1 MKAQDIRKIAVAGA
15 GTMGASMAQIFAKY
29 GYTVVLYDIAEAAL
43 ERGRNLVKVN
53 QESQIAAGEDCR
65 DIYFVISISELSEFA
80 NTYIVYSEIYCFF
93 GLGMCQ
99 MSVGGTGF
107 GMLTDKSQR
116 INLIVHYR
124 KIHSSPL

>member
-53 QESQIAAGEDCR
+53 QARGRKAALKALVDQYTENALDPENGK
-65 DIYFVISISELSEFA
+65 IF
-80 NTYIVYSEIYCFF
+80 T
-93 GLGMCQ
+93 
-99 MSVGGTGF
+99 GTS
-107 GMLTDKSQR
+107 KAQ
-116 INLIVHYR
+116 
-124 KIHSSPL
+124 